1 MGTMKETEAP
11 VASRAMQPIVVL
23 LAGSAAAQPS
33 QYVMERA
40 IRHHDLDWRYLTA
53 EVAPDRLGDA
63 LAGVR
68 AMGFCG
74 GHLDEIH
81 QRAALALLDSADEA
95 AQAIGAADC
104 FSRCEQ
110 GLAGVNLL
118 GPALTALVQR
128 RGFDPAGRRAM
139 IVGAGT
145 MGRAAAFQLAAQ
157 RAAGIAV
164 ADHNATAAEELAAMV
179 TSRFP
184 DCGLEVVP
192 WQPPL
197 AVPENADLLVY
208 AVPAAA
214 DAEGPVLAS
223 DTLRPTLHVLDVNI
237 GPPSAELLP
246 AAAARGCPTY
256 EGLDLFVERL
266 ALAFQAWTGVEPD
279 RRVMRDAAEEF
290 LMEV

>member
-1 MGTMKETEAP
+1 MGTMREGAAP
-11 VASRAMQPIVVL
+11 VASRAVQPIVVL

-74 GHLDEIH
+74 GHFDEVH
-81 QRAALALLDSADEA
+81 QRAALALLDAADDA
-95 AQAIGAADC
+95 ARAVGAADC
-104 FSRCEQ
+104 FTRCEQ
-110 GLAGVNLL
+110 GLAAVNLL
-118 GPALTALVQR
+118 GPAVTALVRR

-139 IVGAGT
+139 IVGAGK

-157 RAAGIAV
+157 RAAGVAV
-164 ADHNATAAEELAAMV
+164 ADRNATAAEELAAMV
-179 TSRFP
+179 AAQFP
-184 DCGLEVVP
+184 DCGVEVVS

-197 AVPENADLLVY
+197 AVPESSDLLVH
-208 AVPAAA
+208 AIPAAA
-214 DAEGPVLAS
+214 HAEGLLLAP
-223 DTLRPTLHVLDVNI
+223 DTLRPTLHVLDVNMA
-237 GPPSAELLP
+237 PPCGELLRE
-246 AAAARGCPTY
+246 AAARGCPTY